1 MLGSRLFT
9 NFPSSNAEIAGLQP
23 AIFGTLWII
32 GVCAVFIV
40 PIGVATAVYLEEY
53 ADNSKWW
60 NRLIEVNI
68 QNLAAVPSIVY
79 GILGLAFLVRGPLNL
94 GRVVLAGGMTLGLL
108 VLPVVIIAGREAIR
122 AVPPSIREGSMALGA
137 TKWQTIW
144 KQVLPASIPGVATG
158 VILALS
164 RAIGETAP
172 LIVVGAAT
180 FITFN
185 PSGIVG
191 DGAGFS
197 ALPIQIFS
205 WISQPQDDFR
215 QLAAAGI
222 VLLLGL
228 ADLHE
233 RRGDLPAQ
241 PIREQVVMTDSE
253 PMEPEPMSET
263 TEYRIDAGRGQP
275 GDGRRRAERPAVVGG
290 VERPRRRPV
299 DGRRLRAR
307 RASAS
312 CTAASRPSRTSRS
325 ISTRTRSPRSSG
337 RPAAASRRS
346 CAA

>member
-1 MLGSRLFT
+1 MSAAPVSLRPKSGSARVKDIAFRISMLLCLALSAIVLVTLIVDVLIDAMPVLGSKLFT

-137 TKWQTIW
+137 TQWQTIW
-144 KQVLPASIPGVATG
+144 KQVLPASIPGIATG

-228 ADLHE
+228 L
-233 RRGDLPAQ
+233 
-241 PIREQVVMTDSE
+241 ICMN
-253 PMEPEPMSET
+253 
-263 TEYRIDAGRGQP
+263 
-275 GDGRRRAERPAVVGG
+275 G
-290 VERPRRRPV
+290 VAIY
-299 DGRRLRAR
+299 LRNR
-307 RASAS
+307 YENKW
-312 CTAASRPSRTSRS
+312 
-325 ISTRTRSPRSSG
+325 
-337 RPAAASRRS
+337 
-346 CAA
+346 